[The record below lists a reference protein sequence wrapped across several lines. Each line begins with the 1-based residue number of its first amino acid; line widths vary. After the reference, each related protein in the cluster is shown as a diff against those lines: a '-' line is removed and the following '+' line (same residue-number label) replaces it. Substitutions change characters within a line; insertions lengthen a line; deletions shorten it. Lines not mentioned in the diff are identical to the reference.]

1 MSWEWSVECA
11 KKPPIIPNRFHSY
24 LYMFT
29 YHLRS
34 IRVFKFLSSCLQIG
48 KAYMTALVLSSTDDR
63 LLRQYALQLTEKRSS
78 PVLCN
83 SGQKK
88 IFDLVAKKI
97 FEVGPLV
104 LQVLNPRQVKQVKI
118 LDGNRLL
125 RAGISIPR
133 ESGTGHTTC
142 CCKSFMHDCVSDCE
156 VDILLNCVSPLQTVS
171 L

>member
-11 KKPPIIPNRFHSY
+11 KKPPIIPNRFHSC

-63 LLRQYALQLTEKRSS
+63 LLRQYALQVTEKRSS

-83 SGQKK
+83 SGQNEQADVINCLSIRYTPSTKCSSCAT
-88 IFDLVAKKI
+88 IHRVTLVSTSIA
-97 FEVGPLV
+97 GHLV
-104 LQVLNPRQVKQVKI
+104 F
-118 LDGNRLL
+118 
-125 RAGISIPR
+125 PR
-133 ESGTGHTTC
+133 E
-142 CCKSFMHDCVSDCE
+142 K
-156 VDILLNCVSPLQTVS
+156 PTVVTVIS
-171 L
+171 VLAAPALG